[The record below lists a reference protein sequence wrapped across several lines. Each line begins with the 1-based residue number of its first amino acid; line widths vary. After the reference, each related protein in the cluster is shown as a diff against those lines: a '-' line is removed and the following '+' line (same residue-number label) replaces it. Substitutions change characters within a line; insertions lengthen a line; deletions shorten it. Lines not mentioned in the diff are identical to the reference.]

1 MRPAKGKQFLH
12 DAAVLAGI
20 EVDAEHPDELAVVL
34 DEHGRGAQ
42 PPLGLRSALIAR
54 HIILL
59 FIHPLLN
66 EAQRHV
72 GKGRTLGASAD
83 VVVDD
88 GNNGAVLAGKVV
100 QHYLVVRA
108 QRLPQKRYHYA
119 IRLKSC
125 IHPVHLF
132 CTAGAREKKFS
143 RVFCC
148 YHSRNDRNLQ

>member
-1 MRPAKGKQFLH
+1 MPVEEGSVCAR
-12 DAAVLAGI
+12 DAAVLAGVK
-20 EVDAEHPDELAVVL
+20 VDAEHPDELAVIL
-34 DEHGRGAQ
+34 DEHGGGAQ

-54 HIILL
+54 QVILL

-83 VVVDD
+83 VVIDD
-88 GNNGAVLAGKVV
+88 GNNGTVLTGKVV
-100 QHYLVVRA
+100 QNYLVVRT

-132 CTAGAREKKFS
+132 CTAGARKKKFS
-143 RVFCC
+143 CVFYC
-148 YHSRNDRNLQ
+148 YHSRNDSFLQ